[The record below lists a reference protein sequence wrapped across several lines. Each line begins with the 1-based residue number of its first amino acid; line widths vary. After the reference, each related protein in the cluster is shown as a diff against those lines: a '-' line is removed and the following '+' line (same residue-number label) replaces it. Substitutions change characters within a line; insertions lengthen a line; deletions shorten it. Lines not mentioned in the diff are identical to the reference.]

1 VNARPA
7 LLAIFVVVA
16 AASACAHETAA
27 DKRARE
33 ANAAVA
39 AGAQEAR
46 AWLNRFK
53 PCAEPIDTTDVESL
67 PKEEEKDPPTVAVR
81 GLMTLESSAH
91 CHLMRCEGGGCC
103 NGCSIRWVLVAP
115 QPPEGQARRELA
127 IRKNGTWDTLGI
139 GAMDCTVKEVRRQFP
154 SAEVIVTG
162 RIWKDGFDQVIT
174 PTSICRVPSPS
185 R

>member
-1 VNARPA
+1 MVRREV
-7 LLAIFVVVA
+7 LAIVVGVVA
-16 AASACAHETAA
+16 SSACAHETAV

-39 AGAQEAR
+39 AGAQQAR

-53 PCAEPIDTTDVESL
+53 PCEEPIETTDVESL

-91 CHLMRCEGGGCC
+91 CQLKRCEGGGCC
-103 NGCSIRWVLVAP
+103 NACSLRWVLVAP

-127 IRKNGTWDTLGI
+127 IRKNGTWGTLGI

-154 SAEVIVTG
+154 SVEVIVTG
-162 RIWKDGFDQVIT
+162 RIWKDASVPVIT
-174 PTSICRVPSPS
+174 PTSICRVRSPA